1 MSQMS
6 SKLEQVLEFLVNG
19 EQDKAQELLHDTI
32 VEKAREIHEEIVNSQ
47 ENDTVTEKES
57 SEETTE
63 EAVEE
68 AADSEEEAVEETV
81 GGTGD
86 QEEDLKAE
94 LKQKAEEDAEEID
107 YEQTNEDDD
116 EDDDDD
122 DAKEDEEHEEEVE
135 DMKKEVNDIEQALE
149 DLKAKFNELV
159 GNKDEEPADEESD
172 EEDNGD
178 MGMEMPAEESV
189 EPLEEAELKAVKV
202 DHADGSDAT
211 NSPVAGAPKENANGA
226 KPGVST
232 GGEEKGGQAPKAG
245 NMGATTE
252 PKLSQVKVDHKDG
265 SDSSAKSPVASK

>member
-47 ENDTVTEKES
+47 ENDTVTEEES
-57 SEETTE
+57 S
-63 EAVEE
+63 
-68 AADSEEEAVEETV
+68 EEAVEETV

-116 EDDDDD
+116 DDDD
-122 DAKEDEEHEEEVE
+122 DAEEDEEHEEEVE

-211 NSPVAGAPKENANGA
+211 KSPVAGAPKENANGA

-232 GGEEKGGQAPKAG
+232 GGEEKGGPAPKAG

-252 PKLSQVKVDHKDG
+252 PKLSQVKVDHSDG

>member
-47 ENDTVTEKES
+47 ENDTVTEEES
-57 SEETTE
+57 SE

-116 EDDDDD
+116 EDDDD

-211 NSPVAGAPKENANGA
+211 KSPVAGAPKENANGA

-232 GGEEKGGQAPKAG
+232 GGEEKGGQTPKAG

>member
-47 ENDTVTEKES
+47 ENDTVTEEES
-57 SEETTE
+57 S
-63 EAVEE
+63 
-68 AADSEEEAVEETV
+68 EEAVEETV

-116 EDDDDD
+116 DDD
-122 DAKEDEEHEEEVE
+122 DAEEDEEHEEEVE

-211 NSPVAGAPKENANGA
+211 KSPVAGAPKENANGA

-232 GGEEKGGQAPKAG
+232 GGEEKGGPAPKAG

-252 PKLSQVKVDHKDG
+252 PKLSQVKVDHSDG

>member
-47 ENDTVTEKES
+47 ENDTVTEEES

-116 EDDDDD
+116 EDDDD

-211 NSPVAGAPKENANGA
+211 KSPVAGAPKENANGA

-232 GGEEKGGQAPKAG
+232 GGEEKGGQTPKAG

>member
-47 ENDTVTEKES
+47 ENDTVTEEES
-57 SEETTE
+57 S
-63 EAVEE
+63 
-68 AADSEEEAVEETV
+68 DSEEEAVEETV

-86 QEEDLKAE
+86 EEEDLKAE
-94 LKQKAEEDAEEID
+94 LKHKAEDHAEEID

-116 EDDDDD
+116 EDED
-122 DAKEDEEHEEEVE
+122 DAKDEEEHEEEVE
-135 DMKKEVNDIEQALE
+135 DMKKDVSDIEQALE
-149 DLKAKFNELV
+149 ELKAKFQDII
-159 GNKDEEPADEESD
+159 GNDEEPADEES

-178 MGMEMPAEESV
+178 MEMEMPAEESA

-211 NSPVAGAPKENANGA
+211 KSPVAGAPKENANGA
-226 KPGVST
+226 KPGMST
-232 GGEEKGGQAPKAG
+232 GGEEKGSAPAKATD
-245 NMGATTE
+245 MGATTE
-252 PKLSQVKVDHKDG
+252 PNMSAVKADSKDG